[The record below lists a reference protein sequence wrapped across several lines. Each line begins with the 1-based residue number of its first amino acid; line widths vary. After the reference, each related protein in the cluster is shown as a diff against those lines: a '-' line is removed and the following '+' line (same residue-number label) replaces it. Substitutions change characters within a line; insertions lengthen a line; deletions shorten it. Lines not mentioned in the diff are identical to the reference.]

1 MNSAIAADIIH
12 QILEQS
18 QILDQVTQVLQRA
31 QNALPSPDAEEVAL
45 LWEGGSLSVAAH
57 VSGLLQR
64 VILSVENAASDL
76 RTGLEEE
83 TLSILDQIHPSA
95 AEIHAIESA
104 LDERMHKM
112 DRTTGH
118 PDEEIVRHLLSGCL
132 ACRQLFREVCWPEA
146 GRSDV

>member
-1 MNSAIAADIIH
+1 MKSAITADIVH

-31 QNALPSPDAEEVAL
+31 QDALPSPDADEVAL

-83 TLSILDQIHPSA
+83 TLLILDQIHPSA
-95 AEIHAIESA
+95 AEINAIEAA

-112 DRTTGH
+112 ERPTSH
-118 PDEEIVRHLLSGCL
+118 PDEEIVRHLLRGCL
-132 ACRQLFREVCWPEA
+132 ACRQLFREACWPEA
-146 GRSDV
+146 GRIDV

>member
-1 MNSAIAADIIH
+1 MNSAISADIVH

-31 QNALPSPDAEEVAL
+31 QDALPSPDAEEVAL

-95 AEIHAIESA
+95 AEIHAIEAA
-104 LDERMHKM
+104 LDERMH
-112 DRTTGH
+112 RN
-118 PDEEIVRHLLSGCL
+118 V
-132 ACRQLFREVCWPEA
+132 
-146 GRSDV
+146 